1 MPIIRLLTFAL
12 ALIALQF
19 CAQKAFGESSVEEAP
34 KKFSVEEVSGIV
46 RVGDELLMVGDEDAG
61 VYYRFSLN
69 GEKGPIIQIPT
80 SLPGVELQEG
90 RLALDLESIDIL
102 SDGRKVVLSERL
114 HCLIGEEG
122 LIVDYD
128 NPMSEFGNRGLEGLA
143 VRKIENGSS
152 RVAVLWE
159 GGYLEYDDVPKTVKK
174 HIGRV
179 SVQPVIWVHD
189 LKAETGEKVIEIN
202 MKKETVED
210 YKIEEIVL
218 NVHMGGGDEPQ
229 AQRFRAPDLVWHK
242 VKKNEWG
249 FIVLLSSESAKP
261 KIKQKYMYTWLQ
273 RLSLDG
279 YPVGVPFD
287 LKTDLPND
295 DLKNANWEGLSW
307 FDQGKSLILIH
318 DSKGATTAFVL
329 DLPVDWLKE

>member
-19 CAQKAFGESSVEEAP
+19 YAQKAFGE
-34 KKFSVEEVSGIV
+34 FSVKEASGIV
-46 RVGDELLMVGDEDAG
+46 RVGDKLLIVGDGDAG
-61 VYYRFSLN
+61 VYYYSFSLK
-69 GEKGPIIQIPT
+69 EKEGSIIQIPT
-80 SLPGVELQEG
+80 SLPREKLQEG
-90 RLALDLESIDIL
+90 GFALDLESIDIL

-114 HCLIGEEG
+114 HSLIGAKG

-143 VRKIENGSS
+143 VRKLENGSS

-159 GGYLEYDDVPKTVKK
+159 GGYLKYDDVPKTVKK
-174 HIGRV
+174 HIGKV

-189 LKAETGEKVIEIN
+189 LKAKTGKEVIKID

-261 KIKQKYMYTWLQ
+261 KIKQKYMYKWLQ
-273 RLSLDG
+273 RFSLDG
-279 YPVGVPFD
+279 SPVGAPFD
-287 LKTDLPND
+287 LKTVLPKD
-295 DLKNANWEGLSW
+295 ANWE
-307 FDQGKSLILIH
+307 
-318 DSKGATTAFVL
+318 
-329 DLPVDWLKE
+329 